1 MCRRCSGY
9 SFIHPAVLTAI
20 KLALLLLQHECRFG
34 VDCRLIV
41 DQLAFLDG
49 AKVV

>member
-1 MCRRCSGY
+1 MCRCRSGY
-9 SFIHPAVLTAI
+9 SFIHPAVLAAI
-20 KLALLLLQHECRFG
+20 KLALLLLQHVRRFG

-49 AKVV
+49 A